1 MFLCT
6 LEMNDMY
13 GSVVEYGFWARLNFK
28 LSIFTPFLGVCGV

>member
-6 LEMNDMY
+6 LEMNDM
-13 GSVVEYGFWARLNFK
+13 YGFWARLNFK